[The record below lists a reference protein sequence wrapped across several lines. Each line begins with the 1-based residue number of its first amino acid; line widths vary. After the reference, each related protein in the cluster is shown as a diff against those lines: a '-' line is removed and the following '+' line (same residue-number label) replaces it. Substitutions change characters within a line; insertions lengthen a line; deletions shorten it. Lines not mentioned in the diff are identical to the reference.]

1 MYNLESIELNH
12 KIYKLIQISS
22 QESLLLKSV
31 EKFYENINCFNDFIQ
46 IINSQTKI
54 TSKSK
59 ISIRLID
66 YFVTKYSK
74 KNKVSYKIND
84 NKNNSDTISNMSFS
98 VYQSYKQQL
107 KAFQKKNF
115 YPFEIGIRIPYFI
128 NNTCIITTIG
138 QLNFFMWFISKNII
152 DYVIKNKEVIE
163 SDMNKTKKIKIVPRL
178 TKSYKS
184 YKKIEIKH
192 IPLNNKMNNTKNTT
206 NILVTF

>member
-1 MYNLESIELNH
+1 MSNLDSKELNH

-31 EKFYENINCFNDFIQ
+31 EVFYENLNCFNDFIQ
-46 IINSQTKI
+46 IIHSQTKI

-74 KNKVSYKIND
+74 KNKISYKIND
-84 NKNNSDTISNMSFS
+84 NKNNSDTIMSFS

-115 YPFEIGIRIPYFI
+115 DPFARGIRIPYFI

-163 SDMNKTKKIKIVPRL
+163 TDMNKTKKINITPRL
-178 TKSYKS
+178 KRSYKS
-184 YKKIEIKH
+184 YKKIEMKH
-192 IPLNNKMNNTKNTT
+192 IPMNNKINHNKNTT